1 MKQNNRFCVLALT
14 AVLAPTLTACSETA
28 DGSAASGST
37 QTTQPAQ
44 STAQQDTSAG
54 TPSASQQTEVLGS
67 LTSSELQE
75 LVSGSTTLE
84 QLTQQR
90 AEAADPGTGST
101 TALPEYEQQLQALI
115 NQLYAV
121 KARAESS
128 LNNTIQ
134 SATAE
139 YKALPAA
146 KQTKSRKI
154 AIVMGKA
161 SELKAMEASCD
172 KEVDDIV
179 NQMRALLTQ
188 NGQSTALARRGN
200 GCLQGPE
207 EKSEMVSSLTSNSTA
222 ERRTRF
228 PCNLCRNIPGTRCR
242 VLFAGEI
249 LFLSG
254 SRVLQLR
261 SGFCSTLHG
270 IRSKIIA
277 RVLLPFV
284 NFANLLHIPVFFP
297 ILLELWGHTV

>member
-14 AVLAPTLTACSETA
+14 AVLALTLTACSETA

-54 TPSASQQTEVLGS
+54 TPSAS
-67 LTSSELQE
+67 
-75 LVSGSTTLE
+75 
-84 QLTQQR
+84 QQR

-188 NGQSTALARRGN
+188 NGQSTALADEA
-200 GCLQGPE
+200 LAAYKAQ
-207 EKSEMVSSLTSNSTA
+207 KSEMVSSLTSK
-222 ERRTRF
+222 
-228 PCNLCRNIPGTRCR
+228 LYG
-242 VLFAGEI
+242 
-249 LFLSG
+249 
-254 SRVLQLR
+254 
-261 SGFCSTLHG
+261 
-270 IRSKIIA
+270 
-277 RVLLPFV
+277 
-284 NFANLLHIPVFFP
+284 
-297 ILLELWGHTV
+297 

>member
-14 AVLAPTLTACSETA
+14 AVLALTLTACSETA

-37 QTTQPAQ
+37 TQPAQ

-54 TPSASQQTEVLGS
+54 TSSASQQTEVLGS

-188 NGQSTALARRGN
+188 NGQSTALADEA
-200 GCLQGPE
+200 LAAYKAQ
-207 EKSEMVSSLTSNSTA
+207 KSEMVSSLTSK
-222 ERRTRF
+222 
-228 PCNLCRNIPGTRCR
+228 LYG
-242 VLFAGEI
+242 
-249 LFLSG
+249 
-254 SRVLQLR
+254 
-261 SGFCSTLHG
+261 
-270 IRSKIIA
+270 
-277 RVLLPFV
+277 
-284 NFANLLHIPVFFP
+284 
-297 ILLELWGHTV
+297 

>member
-14 AVLAPTLTACSETA
+14 AVLALTLTACSETA
-28 DGSAASGST
+28 DGSAASGGT
-37 QTTQPAQ
+37 PDHA
-44 STAQQDTSAG
+44 ACPEHRPKQDTSAG
-54 TPSASQQTEVLGS
+54 TPSARASRPRYLGS

-188 NGQSTALARRGN
+188 NGQSTALADEA
-200 GCLQGPE
+200 LAAYKAQ
-207 EKSEMVSSLTSNSTA
+207 KSEMVSSLTSK
-222 ERRTRF
+222 
-228 PCNLCRNIPGTRCR
+228 LYG
-242 VLFAGEI
+242 
-249 LFLSG
+249 
-254 SRVLQLR
+254 
-261 SGFCSTLHG
+261 
-270 IRSKIIA
+270 
-277 RVLLPFV
+277 
-284 NFANLLHIPVFFP
+284 
-297 ILLELWGHTV
+297 

>member
-14 AVLAPTLTACSETA
+14 AVLALTLTACSETA

-90 AEAADPGTGST
+90 AEAADPGTGSP

-139 YKALPAA
+139 Y
-146 KQTKSRKI
+146 KI

-188 NGQSTALARRGN
+188 NGQSTALADEA
-200 GCLQGPE
+200 LAAYKAQ
-207 EKSEMVSSLTSNSTA
+207 KSEMVSSLTSK
-222 ERRTRF
+222 
-228 PCNLCRNIPGTRCR
+228 LYG
-242 VLFAGEI
+242 
-249 LFLSG
+249 
-254 SRVLQLR
+254 
-261 SGFCSTLHG
+261 
-270 IRSKIIA
+270 
-277 RVLLPFV
+277 
-284 NFANLLHIPVFFP
+284 
-297 ILLELWGHTV
+297 

>member
-14 AVLAPTLTACSETA
+14 AVLALTLTACSETA

-188 NGQSTALARRGN
+188 NGQSTALADEA
-200 GCLQGPE
+200 LAAYKAQ
-207 EKSEMVSSLTSNSTA
+207 KSEMVSSLTSKLYGLAPNAFPLQFVPEYPRYPLQGSFFARRNSVPVGQPCFT
-222 ERRTRF
+222 TPVRF
-228 PCNLCRNIPGTRCR
+228 LFHPCTVP
-242 VLFAGEI
+242 APK
-249 LFLSG
+249 S
-254 SRVLQLR
+254 
-261 SGFCSTLHG
+261 
-270 IRSKIIA
+270 
-277 RVLLPFV
+277 LPEFY
-284 NFANLLHIPVFFP
+284 FRL
-297 ILLELWGHTV
+297 

>member
-14 AVLAPTLTACSETA
+14 AVLALTLTACSETA

-90 AEAADPGTGST
+90 AQAESPEAAAP
-101 TALPEYEQQLQALI
+101 AEIPAYEQELQGLI
-115 NQLYAV
+115 DQLYAV
-121 KARAESS
+121 KSRAESS
-128 LNNTIQ
+128 LNGAIND
-134 SATAE
+134 AKAE

-188 NGQSTALARRGN
+188 NGQSTALADEA
-200 GCLQGPE
+200 LAAYKAQ
-207 EKSEMVSSLTSNSTA
+207 KSEMVSSLTSK
-222 ERRTRF
+222 
-228 PCNLCRNIPGTRCR
+228 LYG
-242 VLFAGEI
+242 
-249 LFLSG
+249 
-254 SRVLQLR
+254 
-261 SGFCSTLHG
+261 
-270 IRSKIIA
+270 
-277 RVLLPFV
+277 
-284 NFANLLHIPVFFP
+284 
-297 ILLELWGHTV
+297 

>member
-14 AVLAPTLTACSETA
+14 AVLVLTLTACSETA

-44 STAQQDTSAG
+44 STAQQD
-54 TPSASQQTEVLGS
+54 PSASQQTEVLGS

-188 NGQSTALARRGN
+188 NGQSTALADQAMSSYKSQKSARRAA
-200 GCLQGPE
+200 LM
-207 EKSEMVSSLTSNSTA
+207 S
-222 ERRTRF
+222 
-228 PCNLCRNIPGTRCR
+228 
-242 VLFAGEI
+242 
-249 LFLSG
+249 
-254 SRVLQLR
+254 QLY
-261 SGFCSTLHG
+261 G
-270 IRSKIIA
+270 
-277 RVLLPFV
+277 
-284 NFANLLHIPVFFP
+284 
-297 ILLELWGHTV
+297 

>member
-14 AVLAPTLTACSETA
+14 AVLALTLTACSETA

-67 LTSSELQE
+67 LTSSEL
-75 LVSGSTTLE
+75 
-84 QLTQQR
+84 LTQQR
-90 AEAADPGTGST
+90 AEAADPGTGSP

-188 NGQSTALARRGN
+188 NGQSTALADEA
-200 GCLQGPE
+200 LAAYKAQ
-207 EKSEMVSSLTSNSTA
+207 KSEMVSSLTSK
-222 ERRTRF
+222 
-228 PCNLCRNIPGTRCR
+228 LYG
-242 VLFAGEI
+242 
-249 LFLSG
+249 
-254 SRVLQLR
+254 
-261 SGFCSTLHG
+261 
-270 IRSKIIA
+270 
-277 RVLLPFV
+277 
-284 NFANLLHIPVFFP
+284 
-297 ILLELWGHTV
+297 

>member
-14 AVLAPTLTACSETA
+14 AVLALTLTACSETA

-54 TPSASQQTEVLGS
+54 TPSASQQT
-67 LTSSELQE
+67 ELQE

-188 NGQSTALARRGN
+188 NGQSTALADEA
-200 GCLQGPE
+200 LAAYKAQ
-207 EKSEMVSSLTSNSTA
+207 KSEMVSSLTSK
-222 ERRTRF
+222 
-228 PCNLCRNIPGTRCR
+228 LYG
-242 VLFAGEI
+242 
-249 LFLSG
+249 
-254 SRVLQLR
+254 
-261 SGFCSTLHG
+261 
-270 IRSKIIA
+270 
-277 RVLLPFV
+277 
-284 NFANLLHIPVFFP
+284 
-297 ILLELWGHTV
+297 

>member
-14 AVLAPTLTACSETA
+14 AVLALTLTACSETA
-28 DGSAASGST
+28 DSSAASGST

-75 LVSGSTTLE
+75 LVSGS
-84 QLTQQR
+84 
-90 AEAADPGTGST
+90 S

-188 NGQSTALARRGN
+188 NGQSTALADEA
-200 GCLQGPE
+200 LAAYKAQ
-207 EKSEMVSSLTSNSTA
+207 KSEMVSSLTSK
-222 ERRTRF
+222 
-228 PCNLCRNIPGTRCR
+228 LYG
-242 VLFAGEI
+242 
-249 LFLSG
+249 
-254 SRVLQLR
+254 
-261 SGFCSTLHG
+261 
-270 IRSKIIA
+270 
-277 RVLLPFV
+277 
-284 NFANLLHIPVFFP
+284 
-297 ILLELWGHTV
+297 

>member
-14 AVLAPTLTACSETA
+14 AVLALTLTACSESA

-172 KEVDDIV
+172 K
-179 NQMRALLTQ
+179 
-188 NGQSTALARRGN
+188 
-200 GCLQGPE
+200 
-207 EKSEMVSSLTSNSTA
+207 
-222 ERRTRF
+222 
-228 PCNLCRNIPGTRCR
+228 
-242 VLFAGEI
+242 
-249 LFLSG
+249 
-254 SRVLQLR
+254 
-261 SGFCSTLHG
+261 
-270 IRSKIIA
+270 
-277 RVLLPFV
+277 
-284 NFANLLHIPVFFP
+284 
-297 ILLELWGHTV
+297 

>member
-14 AVLAPTLTACSETA
+14 AVLALTLTACSETA

-67 LTSSELQE
+67 
-75 LVSGSTTLE
+75 
-84 QLTQQR
+84 QQR
-90 AEAADPGTGST
+90 AETAAPGTGST

-188 NGQSTALARRGN
+188 NGQSTALADEA
-200 GCLQGPE
+200 LAAYKAQ
-207 EKSEMVSSLTSNSTA
+207 KSEMVSSLTSK
-222 ERRTRF
+222 
-228 PCNLCRNIPGTRCR
+228 LYG
-242 VLFAGEI
+242 
-249 LFLSG
+249 
-254 SRVLQLR
+254 
-261 SGFCSTLHG
+261 
-270 IRSKIIA
+270 
-277 RVLLPFV
+277 
-284 NFANLLHIPVFFP
+284 
-297 ILLELWGHTV
+297 

>member
-14 AVLAPTLTACSETA
+14 AVLALTLTACSETA

-37 QTTQPAQ
+37 QTT
-44 STAQQDTSAG
+44 
-54 TPSASQQTEVLGS
+54 QTEVLGS

-188 NGQSTALARRGN
+188 NGQSTALADEA
-200 GCLQGPE
+200 LAAYKAQ
-207 EKSEMVSSLTSNSTA
+207 KSEMVSSLTSK
-222 ERRTRF
+222 
-228 PCNLCRNIPGTRCR
+228 LYG
-242 VLFAGEI
+242 
-249 LFLSG
+249 
-254 SRVLQLR
+254 
-261 SGFCSTLHG
+261 
-270 IRSKIIA
+270 
-277 RVLLPFV
+277 
-284 NFANLLHIPVFFP
+284 
-297 ILLELWGHTV
+297 

>member
-14 AVLAPTLTACSETA
+14 AVLALTLTACSETA

-101 TALPEYEQQLQALI
+101 TALPEQQLQALI

-161 SELKAMEASCD
+161 SELKTMEASCD

-188 NGQSTALARRGN
+188 NGQSTALADQAMSSYKSQKSARRAA
-200 GCLQGPE
+200 LM
-207 EKSEMVSSLTSNSTA
+207 S
-222 ERRTRF
+222 
-228 PCNLCRNIPGTRCR
+228 
-242 VLFAGEI
+242 
-249 LFLSG
+249 
-254 SRVLQLR
+254 QLY
-261 SGFCSTLHG
+261 G
-270 IRSKIIA
+270 
-277 RVLLPFV
+277 
-284 NFANLLHIPVFFP
+284 
-297 ILLELWGHTV
+297 

>member
-1 MKQNNRFCVLALT
+1 ML
-14 AVLAPTLTACSETA
+14 
-28 DGSAASGST
+28 D
-37 QTTQPAQ
+37 
-44 STAQQDTSAG
+44 
-54 TPSASQQTEVLGS
+54 S

-188 NGQSTALARRGN
+188 NGQSTALAN
-200 GCLQGPE
+200 EALAAYKAQ
-207 EKSEMVSSLTSNSTA
+207 KSEMVSSLTSK
-222 ERRTRF
+222 
-228 PCNLCRNIPGTRCR
+228 LYG
-242 VLFAGEI
+242 
-249 LFLSG
+249 
-254 SRVLQLR
+254 
-261 SGFCSTLHG
+261 
-270 IRSKIIA
+270 
-277 RVLLPFV
+277 
-284 NFANLLHIPVFFP
+284 
-297 ILLELWGHTV
+297 

>member
-14 AVLAPTLTACSETA
+14 AVLALTLTACSETA

-44 STAQQDTSAG
+44 QDTSAW

-188 NGQSTALARRGN
+188 NGQSTALADEA
-200 GCLQGPE
+200 LAAYKAQ
-207 EKSEMVSSLTSNSTA
+207 KSEMVSSLTSK
-222 ERRTRF
+222 
-228 PCNLCRNIPGTRCR
+228 LYG
-242 VLFAGEI
+242 
-249 LFLSG
+249 
-254 SRVLQLR
+254 
-261 SGFCSTLHG
+261 
-270 IRSKIIA
+270 
-277 RVLLPFV
+277 
-284 NFANLLHIPVFFP
+284 
-297 ILLELWGHTV
+297 

>member
-14 AVLAPTLTACSETA
+14 AVLALTLTACSETA

-101 TALPEYEQQLQALI
+101 TALPALI

-128 LNNTIQ
+128 LSNTIQ

-188 NGQSTALARRGN
+188 NGQSTALADEA
-200 GCLQGPE
+200 LAAYKAQ
-207 EKSEMVSSLTSNSTA
+207 KSEMVSSLTSK
-222 ERRTRF
+222 
-228 PCNLCRNIPGTRCR
+228 LYG
-242 VLFAGEI
+242 
-249 LFLSG
+249 
-254 SRVLQLR
+254 
-261 SGFCSTLHG
+261 
-270 IRSKIIA
+270 
-277 RVLLPFV
+277 
-284 NFANLLHIPVFFP
+284 
-297 ILLELWGHTV
+297 

>member
-14 AVLAPTLTACSETA
+14 AVLALTLTACSETA
-28 DGSAASGST
+28 DGSTASGST

-90 AEAADPGTGST
+90 AQAESPEAAAP
-101 TALPEYEQQLQALI
+101 AEIPAYEQELQGLI
-115 NQLYAV
+115 DQLYAV
-121 KARAESS
+121 KSRAESS
-128 LNNTIQ
+128 LNGAIND
-134 SATAE
+134 AKAE

-172 KEVDDIV
+172 KEVDNIV

-188 NGQSTALARRGN
+188 NGQSTALADEA
-200 GCLQGPE
+200 LAAYKAQ
-207 EKSEMVSSLTSNSTA
+207 KSEMVSSLTSK
-222 ERRTRF
+222 
-228 PCNLCRNIPGTRCR
+228 LYG
-242 VLFAGEI
+242 
-249 LFLSG
+249 
-254 SRVLQLR
+254 
-261 SGFCSTLHG
+261 
-270 IRSKIIA
+270 
-277 RVLLPFV
+277 
-284 NFANLLHIPVFFP
+284 
-297 ILLELWGHTV
+297 

>member
-14 AVLAPTLTACSETA
+14 AVLALTLTACSETA

-54 TPSASQQTEVLGS
+54 TPSASQQTEVL
-67 LTSSELQE
+67 
-75 LVSGSTTLE
+75 E

-90 AEAADPGTGST
+90 AEAAAPGTGST
-101 TALPEYEQQLQALI
+101 TALPEYEQQLQTLI

-146 KQTKSRKI
+146 KQTKNRKI

-188 NGQSTALARRGN
+188 NGQSTALADEA
-200 GCLQGPE
+200 LAAYKAQ
-207 EKSEMVSSLTSNSTA
+207 KSEMVSSLTSK
-222 ERRTRF
+222 
-228 PCNLCRNIPGTRCR
+228 LYG
-242 VLFAGEI
+242 
-249 LFLSG
+249 
-254 SRVLQLR
+254 
-261 SGFCSTLHG
+261 
-270 IRSKIIA
+270 
-277 RVLLPFV
+277 
-284 NFANLLHIPVFFP
+284 
-297 ILLELWGHTV
+297 

>member
-14 AVLAPTLTACSETA
+14 AVLALTLTACSETA

-172 KEVDDIV
+172 KDDIV

-188 NGQSTALARRGN
+188 NGQSTALADEA
-200 GCLQGPE
+200 LAAYKAQ
-207 EKSEMVSSLTSNSTA
+207 KSEMVSSLTSK
-222 ERRTRF
+222 
-228 PCNLCRNIPGTRCR
+228 LYG
-242 VLFAGEI
+242 
-249 LFLSG
+249 
-254 SRVLQLR
+254 
-261 SGFCSTLHG
+261 
-270 IRSKIIA
+270 
-277 RVLLPFV
+277 
-284 NFANLLHIPVFFP
+284 
-297 ILLELWGHTV
+297 

>member
-14 AVLAPTLTACSETA
+14 AVLTLTLTACSETA

-44 STAQQDTSAG
+44 STAQQDASAG

-90 AEAADPGTGST
+90 AEAADPSTGST

-188 NGQSTALARRGN
+188 NGQSTALADEA
-200 GCLQGPE
+200 LAAYKAQ
-207 EKSEMVSSLTSNSTA
+207 KSEMVSSLTNK
-222 ERRTRF
+222 
-228 PCNLCRNIPGTRCR
+228 LYG
-242 VLFAGEI
+242 
-249 LFLSG
+249 
-254 SRVLQLR
+254 
-261 SGFCSTLHG
+261 
-270 IRSKIIA
+270 
-277 RVLLPFV
+277 
-284 NFANLLHIPVFFP
+284 
-297 ILLELWGHTV
+297 

>member
-14 AVLAPTLTACSETA
+14 AVLALTLTACSETA

-37 QTTQPAQ
+37 QATQPAQ

-84 QLTQQR
+84 HLTQQR

-188 NGQSTALARRGN
+188 NGQSTAPADEALAAYKA
-200 GCLQGPE
+200 Q
-207 EKSEMVSSLTSNSTA
+207 KSEMVSSLTSK
-222 ERRTRF
+222 
-228 PCNLCRNIPGTRCR
+228 LYG
-242 VLFAGEI
+242 
-249 LFLSG
+249 
-254 SRVLQLR
+254 
-261 SGFCSTLHG
+261 
-270 IRSKIIA
+270 
-277 RVLLPFV
+277 
-284 NFANLLHIPVFFP
+284 
-297 ILLELWGHTV
+297 